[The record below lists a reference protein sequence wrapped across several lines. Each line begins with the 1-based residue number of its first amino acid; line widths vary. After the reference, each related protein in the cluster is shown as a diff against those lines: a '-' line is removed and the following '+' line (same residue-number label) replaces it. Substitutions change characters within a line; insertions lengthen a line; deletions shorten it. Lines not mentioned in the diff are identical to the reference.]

1 LFYYSFDYHFDL
13 SQRHSRLNERKN
25 NNKIIEKP
33 IKLDLS
39 NSYNTDQSKIEVVP
53 LENALLNM
61 NEILK
66 NLTLNSNKK
75 VRLNH
80 FYSIIYLI

>member
-1 LFYYSFDYHFDL
+1 MFYYSFDYHFDL

>member
-1 LFYYSFDYHFDL
+1 MFYYSFNYHFDL

-33 IKLDLS
+33 IKFDLS